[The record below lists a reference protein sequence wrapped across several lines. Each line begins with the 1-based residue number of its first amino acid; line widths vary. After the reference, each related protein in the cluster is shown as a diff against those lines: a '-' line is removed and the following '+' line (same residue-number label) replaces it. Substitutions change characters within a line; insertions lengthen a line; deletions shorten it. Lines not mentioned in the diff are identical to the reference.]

1 MLLRAI
7 HFMAYLFAILAVV
20 IGVAFGLLPTV

>member
-7 HFMAYLFAILAVV
+7 HFLAYLFAILAVV
-20 IGVAFGLLPTV
+20 IGVAFGLHTV